1 MDRDGLMIASDGD
14 CSPEGGSD
22 TERVIS
28 RCAHALGTYAQAG
41 FLLCIAIREI
51 TISKS
56 KSDVYFLFQK
66 LSFDCFVVK
75 NTT

>member
-28 RCAHALGTYAQAG
+28 RRAHALGTYAQPG
-41 FLLCIAIREI
+41 FLSQANSLTCVEAV
-51 TISKS
+51 
-56 KSDVYFLFQK
+56 D
-66 LSFDCFVVK
+66 LS
-75 NTT
+75 